1 MSLTERLRPNVEA
14 APWVIAEVQQIENRL
29 EQAQED
35 LDAEKAVH
43 RNTIEQYNRL
53 HAEAGKLKEQLAAL
67 PTGIG
72 RSVPGQN
79 NQVRLLRME
88 LQILA
93 LELEKIEDS
102 EEAAKAGYAAIPSHI
117 ANRLKS
123 AIALLGQQHQNSHHR
138 KKHRYPHTR

>member
-1 MSLTERLRPNVEA
+1 MSLTERLRPYVEA
-14 APWVIAEVQQIENRL
+14 APWVIAEVQQIEKRL
-29 EQAQED
+29 AQAQED

-53 HAEAGKLKEQLAAL
+53 HAEAAKLKEQLTVL
-67 PTGIG
+67 PTGNG

-102 EEAAKAGYAAIPSHI
+102 EEAAKAGYAAIPPHI
-117 ANRLKS
+117 TNRLKS
-123 AIALLGQQHQNSHHR
+123 AIAPLGQQQQANPNR
-138 KKHRYPHTR
+138 KKHRHPHAH